1 MLTQLL
7 THEAFIRP
15 NADARSST
23 KTHVQAS
30 LHPDAMFDPALFGVP
45 EGTRIPIKLQQ
56 ELIKNHAKAMI
67 HAMEHQDPHA
77 ANPPGTFAQ
86 SLYSGLNLQPS
97 KLATGLGKGMSKFA
111 KSVVTVPNTKPPP
124 KGYAGMTGGGFSI
137 PGGVSVGDLKP
148 KLKMPSSSGVKKQ
161 MGGTATK
168 MLNGMISSGLDM
180 AGVG

>member
-77 ANPPGTFAQ
+77 ANPPGTFA
-86 SLYSGLNLQPS
+86 P
-97 KLATGLGKGMSKFA
+97 
-111 KSVVTVPNTKPPP
+111 
-124 KGYAGMTGGGFSI
+124 
-137 PGGVSVGDLKP
+137 VSYTHLTLPTNREV
-148 KLKMPSSSGVKKQ
+148 
-161 MGGTATK
+161 
-168 MLNGMISSGLDM
+168 
-180 AGVG
+180 